1 LQSEQEDGGWSLA
14 QVEVPT
20 RAAECLRQRTVQD
33 SQHALTSAKAAYDLT
48 CARPLADTLQQLRNN
63 GHRNICA
70 DQRGAN
76 IGEAGLKIGSTD
88 SPTPRKAA
96 E

>member
-1 LQSEQEDGGWSLA
+1 
-14 QVEVPT
+14 VE
-20 RAAECLRQRTVQD
+20 D

-48 CARPLADTLQQLRNN
+48 CARPLADALKELRND

-70 DQRGAN
+70 DEGGAN
-76 IGEAGLKIGSTD
+76 VREPGLEVRGTD
-88 SPTPRKAA
+88 ASTPREPA

>member
-1 LQSEQEDGGWSLA
+1 
-14 QVEVPT
+14 
-20 RAAECLRQRTVQD
+20 VQD

-76 IGEAGLKIGSTD
+76 IDEAGLKISGTD
-88 SPTPRKAA
+88 SPAPRKAA

>member
-1 LQSEQEDGGWSLA
+1 
-14 QVEVPT
+14 
-20 RAAECLRQRTVQD
+20 VQD
-33 SQHALTSAKAAYDLT
+33 SQHALTSAQAANDLAR
-48 CARPLADTLQQLRNN
+48 ARPLADTLKQLRNN

-70 DQRGAN
+70 DQGGAN
-76 IGEAGLKIGSTD
+76 IGKAGLKVGGTD